1 MQRADLRGKRVLVT
15 GGSRGIGRGIALMFA
30 ERGAD
35 VVINYLKD
43 ADAAREVKAG
53 VEARG
58 CRAHIVQADVGRPK
72 DIRSMFQQVR
82 ELFGGL
88 DILIHNAALG
98 VFRPVT
104 DIEVF
109 HWNVSLDVNA
119 RALLLCAQEAVPLM
133 AAGGKVIAVSSIG
146 SHRYMPHYGAIGVSK
161 AALEALV
168 RYLAVELAPKGI
180 RVNGVSGGFVD
191 TDALRLHPDYQR
203 IMAGAPARTPGGR
216 IGTPEDLAN
225 VVMFLASEES
235 NWIYGQ
241 TIIADGGLDL
251 A

>member
-1 MQRADLRGKRVLVT
+1 MPGTDLRGKRVLVT
-15 GGSRGIGRGIALMFA
+15 GSSRGIGRGIALMFA

-43 ADAAREVKAG
+43 EQAAREAKAG

-58 CRAHIVQADVGRPK
+58 CRAQIIQADVGRPK
-72 DIRSMFQQVR
+72 DIRSMFEAIR
-82 ELFGGL
+82 ESFGGL
-88 DILIHNAALG
+88 DILVHNAALG
-98 VFRPVT
+98 VFRPIAE
-104 DIEVF
+104 IEVF

-133 AAGGKVIAVSSIG
+133 AAGGSVIAVSSIG

-191 TDALRLHPDYQR
+191 TDALRLHPDYQG
-203 IMAGAPARTPGGR
+203 IMARAPARTPGGR
-216 IGTPEDLAN
+216 IGTPEDLAS
-225 VVMFLASEES
+225 VVMFLAGEES
-235 NWIYGQ
+235 RWIYGQ

-251 A
+251 G